1 LEEERRLKSFLDRFI
16 LGVPRL
22 YIKQYPYAWIF
33 FIALWT
39 WPLNQS
45 FIFLLIIL
53 AGILIL
59 QWQYSAWVSAMRNEY
74 APNGG
79 KFYVDRPSVPIER
92 AVRNI
97 LILLAA
103 AGVVAY
109 FLNRQIELT
118 AWQIFLIIVGFSLL
132 YRNSLFFG
140 APTTYIITA
149 SGIAIHFAPGHLDY
163 RLFLKF
169 NEISRVERC
178 GFQKDKGW
186 DCFARVPSKDGLLLL
201 PKNPNGLTKRIE
213 KLFIVPKD
221 IDKFLAQLPYGMT
234 DSLSH

>member
-1 LEEERRLKSFLDRFI
+1 MKPFLDRFI
-16 LGVPRL
+16 LGIPRL
-22 YIKQYPYAWIF
+22 YIKQFPYAWIA

-39 WPLNQS
+39 WPPNLS
-45 FIFLLIIL
+45 SIFLLIIL
-53 AGILIL
+53 VGLLML
-59 QWQYSAWVSAMRNEY
+59 QWQYSAWVSTMRNEH
-74 APNGG
+74 ASNDS
-79 KFYVDRPSVPIER
+79 KFYLDRPPVPMQR

-103 AGVVAY
+103 AGLTAY
-109 FLNRQIELT
+109 FLNKQIGLT
-118 AWQIFLIIVGFSLL
+118 VWQVFLIIMGFSLL

-169 NEISRVERC
+169 DEISRVERC

-186 DCFARVPSKDGLLLL
+186 DCFARVRTDDGLLLL
-201 PKNPNGLTKRIE
+201 PKNPKGLTKRIE

-221 IDKFLAQLPYGMT
+221 IDQFLAQLPYGYRR
-234 DSLSH
+234 

>member
-1 LEEERRLKSFLDRFI
+1 MKSFLDRFI

-22 YIKQYPYAWIF
+22 YIKQFPYAWIF

-39 WPLNQS
+39 WPPNLS
-45 FIFLLIIL
+45 LIFPLIIL
-53 AGILIL
+53 VGLLML
-59 QWQYSAWVSAMRNEY
+59 QWQYSAWVSTMRNEY

-79 KFYVDRPSVPIER
+79 KFYIDRPLVPIQR

-97 LILLAA
+97 LILL
-103 AGVVAY
+103 VVAGILAF
-109 FLNRQIELT
+109 FLNRQIGLT
-118 AWQIFLIIVGFSLL
+118 VWQIFLIIVGFSLL
-132 YRNSLFFG
+132 YRNSTFFG

-169 NEISRVERC
+169 SEINRIERR
-178 GFQKDKGW
+178 GYEKDKGW
-186 DCFARVPSKDGLLLL
+186 DCFARVPSDDGLLIL
-201 PKNPNGLTKRIE
+201 PKNPKGLTKRIE
-213 KLFIVPKD
+213 KLFIVPMD
-221 IDKFLAQLPYGMT
+221 IDKFLAQLPHGMT